1 MDSLADKN
9 VLNEILDRLKNLD
22 NRITKIETQL
32 TIPAPKPETSEL
44 STDIK
49 KVGKFQNEE
58 ELEFRI
64 GQFWAAKTG
73 ILVLIVGFAFLLLLP
88 FKEFPSFLPSLLGYV
103 IGLALFGFARMWK
116 ETFSHITG
124 YLIGGGFVILYIST
138 MRLYHFNVDKAIS
151 SYPIILALLVIV
163 TAITLM
169 VAIRKN
175 SISLTW
181 LGLSLGYVT
190 AVLSDY
196 PYFIFVMIIAL
207 SVLAVLFKLKY
218 QWNILLFYGMF
229 MSYLTH
235 TIWFINN
242 PFVGKT
248 IQAVAS
254 PEINLIFLLIYLS
267 IFSAAN
273 YFDQKDKD
281 EDIVSTG
288 FTMLNCAGGYG
299 SIFFITLITKPTAI
313 TIYHLLSAIVLLS
326 IAIIFWVKRQSK
338 FSTFFY
344 AMVGYASLSIA
355 IIWQFSE
362 PDFFVWLCWQSLF
375 VVSTAVWFRS
385 RYIILA
391 NFIIFLMI
399 FLAFLIISGNMGGI
413 GISFGIV
420 ALLSARILN
429 WKKDQLEIKT
439 EMMRNA
445 YLVSALFIIPYA
457 LYQLFPSGYVSLT
470 WIAVAI
476 VYYILSIILN
486 NKKYRWMALATFFLT
501 VIFVFV
507 LGVTST
513 ETLFKI
519 ISFLV
524 LGSALIIISLVYSK
538 DRAKK
543 KVNEDAQ
550 KEG

>member
-1 MDSLADKN
+1 
-9 VLNEILDRLKNLD
+9 
-22 NRITKIETQL
+22 
-32 TIPAPKPETSEL
+32 
-44 STDIK
+44 
-49 KVGKFQNEE
+49 
-58 ELEFRI
+58 
-64 GQFWAAKTG
+64 
-73 ILVLIVGFAFLLLLP
+73 
-88 FKEFPSFLPSLLGYV
+88 
-103 IGLALFGFARMWK
+103 MWK

-138 MRLYHFNVDKAIS
+138 MRLYYFGIEKTIS
-151 SYPIILALLVIV
+151 IYPIILALLIVV
-163 TAITLM
+163 TAITL
-169 VAIRKN
+169 IIGINRN
-175 SISLTW
+175 SIGLAW
-181 LGLSLGYVT
+181 LGITLGYAT

-196 PYFIFVMIIAL
+196 SYFIFIIIAAL
-207 SVLAVLFKLKY
+207 SLIVVLFKLKY

-235 TIWFINN
+235 LIWYINN
-242 PFVGKT
+242 PFLGKS
-248 IQAVAS
+248 IQATAS
-254 PEINLIFLLIYLS
+254 PELNLFFLLLYLI

-273 YFDQKDKD
+273 YFDVQDKQ

-299 SIFFITLITKPTAI
+299 LFFFITLITTPSAVA
-313 TIYHLLSAIVLLS
+313 IYHLISAIVILS
-326 IAIIFWVKRQSK
+326 IATTFWVKRNSK

-344 AMVGYASLSIA
+344 AMTGYVSLSVA

-362 PDFFVWLCWQSLF
+362 PDFFIWLCWESLF

-391 NFIIFLMI
+391 NFIIFLII
-399 FLAFLIISGNMGGI
+399 FFEFLIISGNMGGI

-445 YLVSALFIIPYA
+445 YLVSALFIIPYS
-457 LYQLFPSGYVSLT
+457 LYQLFPSGYVSLS
-470 WIAVAI
+470 WIAIAI
-476 VYYILSIILN
+476 IYYFLSIMLN
-486 NKKYRWMALATFFLT
+486 NKKYRWMALATYFLT
-501 VIFVFV
+501 VIYVFV
-507 LGVTST
+507 LGITST

-519 ISFLV
+519 VSFLV

-543 KVNEDAQ
+543 KLNEDAN
-550 KEG
+550 KEA